1 MIINIDRRQVADFI
15 ARKLGALA
23 QPADKLRNDISN
35 VQVDQISLLENY
47 TVVPAI
53 QFKFEIAGGF
63 GMEVRVRIH
72 EFAANPK
79 QYMAD
84 LLENM
89 AGIHHAAMQRRTGHQ
104 AAVSAVYSQIKGAAQ

>member
-23 QPADKLRNDISN
+23 QPTDKLRNDIAH
-35 VQVDQISLLENY
+35 VQVDQVSLLENY

-63 GMEVRVRIH
+63 GMEVMVRIH
-72 EFAANPK
+72 EFAASPK

-89 AGIHHAAMQRRTGHQ
+89 AGIHHAAMQRRNDHH
-104 AAVSAVYSQIKGAAQ
+104 AVVSSVYSQIRSAVQ